1 MNKLKNWIS
10 NRLPIIQGIIL
21 ILFFIISLIAGLN
34 EWQNALM
41 ISLLL
46 FIGCEFF
53 LLIIGYLE
61 QIMQYIRNVEKTQLT
76 TSEDVDIKHY
86 IKSAKY
92 DIFISGSSLSCLS
105 SVYRTLKELNPIIKL
120 ELCNLDK
127 EYMASH
133 SDLFSVINASK
144 EQFDSRY
151 LTFETDVL
159 CHVKNRPKTNIYSIN
174 AVSPITYIGVDLEHP
189 SPNSIIVGMHYTF
202 GNDYDLAWIA
212 KPGSVLFQRYK
223 TQIEEI
229 RNKPHTIVYKS
240 EDF

>member
-127 EYMASH
+127 
-133 SDLFSVINASK
+133 LVICDFLKAVK
-144 EQFDSRY
+144 QRVIF
-151 LTFETDVL
+151 VL
-159 CHVKNRPKTNIYSIN
+159 CAALVYNIALVKYILQCFLGYFLTVVIKT
-174 AVSPITYIGVDLEHP
+174 
-189 SPNSIIVGMHYTF
+189 
-202 GNDYDLAWIA
+202 
-212 KPGSVLFQRYK
+212 VLCAG
-223 TQIEEI
+223 
-229 RNKPHTIVYKS
+229 
-240 EDF
+240 